1 MTDEA
6 VTGKAVTGEAVTGK
20 EVTKLKFA
28 FSVLAVLP
36 TFALAQAQ
44 YPTKPVRLVV
54 PFAPGG
60 PVDTLARAMQP
71 RLTEALGQPMIV
83 DNRPGG
89 GSTIGSD
96 VVAKAP
102 ADGYALLVT
111 SSSIAINPAIY
122 PKIPFDATRDLT
134 PISQLSTSA
143 LIVVVHPSVPAK
155 SIRELIALAKA
166 RKGELI
172 YASSGTGSAPHLA
185 VELFNSMAGTKM
197 VHVPYKGAA
206 PATIDL
212 VAGHVSVMFNN
223 LISAVPNVQA
233 GRLRALAVTGA
244 TRTAA
249 LPQVPTIAEA
259 GVPGYEASTWYAMFA
274 PAALPAPL
282 VQRLH
287 KDVAAAVKSPE
298 VAKQLA
304 AVGIEPVGGTPDQLA
319 KYLRSEIVKWGKVA
333 KASGAKAD

>member
-1 MTDEA
+1 MKQPLYWT
-6 VTGKAVTGEAVTGK
+6 
-20 EVTKLKFA
+20 L
-28 FSVLAVLP
+28 
-36 TFALAQAQ
+36 ALAITALPQVASAQ
-44 YPTKPVRLVV
+44 TPYPSKPIRLVV

-60 PVDTLARAMQP
+60 PVDTLARAMGP
-71 RLTEALGQPMIV
+71 KLAEALGQQMIV
-83 DNRPGG
+83 DNRAGA
-89 GSTIGSD
+89 GSIIGTEIVTKS
-96 VVAKAP
+96 P
-102 ADGYALLVT
+102 PDGYTLLVT

-122 PKIPFDATRDLT
+122 PKMPFDATRDLA

-143 LIVVVHPSVPAK
+143 LIVVVHPSVPVR

-166 RKGELI
+166 RKGDLV

-185 VELFNSMAGTKM
+185 VELFTAMTGTKM
-197 VHVPYKGAA
+197 VHVPHKGAA

-212 VAGHVSVMFNN
+212 LAGNVALMFNN

-233 GRLRALAVTGA
+233 GRLRALAVTGS

-249 LPQVPTIAEA
+249 LPDLPTVAEA

-274 PAALPAPL
+274 PPAMPAML
-282 VQRLH
+282 VERLH
-287 KDVAAAVKSPE
+287 KDVAAVVKSAE
-298 VAKQLA
+298 IRKQLA

>member
-1 MTDEA
+1 MKQPLYWT
-6 VTGKAVTGEAVTGK
+6 
-20 EVTKLKFA
+20 
-28 FSVLAVLP
+28 LALAA
-36 TFALAQAQ
+36 TALAQVAAAQ
-44 YPTKPVRLVV
+44 IPYPSKPIRVVV

-60 PVDTLARAMQP
+60 PVDTLARAMGP
-71 RLTEALGQPMIV
+71 KLAEALGQQMIV
-83 DNRPGG
+83 DNRAGA
-89 GSTIGSD
+89 GSIIGTEIVTKS
-96 VVAKAP
+96 P
-102 ADGYALLVT
+102 PDGYTLLVT

-122 PKIPFDATRDLT
+122 PKMAFDATRDLA

-143 LIVVVHPSVPAK
+143 LIVVVHPSVPAR

-166 RKGELI
+166 RKGDLV

-185 VELFNSMAGTKM
+185 VELFTAMTATKM
-197 VHVPYKGAA
+197 VHVPHKGAA

-212 VAGHVSVMFNN
+212 LAGNVALMFNN

-233 GRLRALAVTGA
+233 GRLRALAVTGS

-249 LPQVPTIAEA
+249 LPDLPTVAEA

-274 PAALPAPL
+274 PPGMPAML
-282 VQRLH
+282 VERLH
-287 KDVAAAVKSPE
+287 KDVAAVVKSVE
-298 VAKQLA
+298 IRKQLA
-304 AVGIEPVGGTPDQLA
+304 AVGIEAVGGTPDQLA